1 MSGAYFWD
9 RTVDHGEFACGLHYG
24 GSAMAYAPEHGSAYA
39 QTLEHWRIAP
49 VSLFRNVLWRVR
61 VRVAK
66 RTLAVARPDDGA
78 AV

>member
-1 MSGAYFWD
+1 
-9 RTVDHGEFACGLHYG
+9 
-24 GSAMAYAPEHGSAYA
+24 MAYAPEHGSAYA